1 MTEVFWLF
9 SSLFKSSMI
18 ASGPFAI
25 ADAAEVFKGEEHS
38 SIEYFIGIFRT
49 HIIDFLK
56 SYIWFLKGRRYKVE
70 LDDKCSE
77 I

>member
-1 MTEVFWLF
+1 MIIPRANDDGRLLII

-49 HIIDFLK
+49 HIIVIYMIFEGK
-56 SYIWFLKGRRYKVE
+56 
-70 LDDKCSE
+70 E